1 MKIFWTLL
9 ISLCAPVLIAQPTL
23 TKDLVGVI
31 GANFG
36 TLVAEEM
43 VDPGPDGANVIWDYS
58 FVTPDDTVPA
68 VIIEYIDPFDTPYAV
83 DFPNANIASKLVGI
97 SNFWNY
103 FELTDQAF
111 ISWGSVFEAGPTT
124 SYLRYS
130 DPWVNIEF
138 PFTYG
143 SSFSDDFAGTTGVA
157 GFENE
162 FAGAETTTGDAW
174 GTIILPNAAYND
186 VLRIRSDLTRTDSTD
201 LMGIVNKRFT
211 QTTNYFWYSGSVVS
225 SVASLDIS
233 TGYNVTILNGVQIG
247 DTSFFNTNTF
257 TYNQLLVSGVDEKE
271 KDPFEL
277 TVFPNPTLEQFQIS
291 YTLPVPQEVLVT
303 MYNLNGKE
311 VLKRQVNGYAG
322 GNKLQLDECLPAG
335 VYVLRVLG
343 EMGVA
348 SEAVVVE

>member
-1 MKIFWTLL
+1 
-9 ISLCAPVLIAQPTL
+9 VLIAQPTL

-36 TLVAEEM
+36 TLVAKEM
-43 VDPGPDGANVIWDYS
+43 VHPGPEGANVIWDYS
-58 FVTPDDTVPA
+58 FVTPDDTIPPV
-68 VIIEYIDPFDTPYAV
+68 VIEFVDPFDTPYAA

-111 ISWGSVFEAGPTT
+111 ISWGSVFEAGPAA

-130 DPWVNIEF
+130 DPWVNLEF

-143 SSFSDDFAGTTGVA
+143 SSFSDDFAGTTGVV
-157 GFENE
+157 GFINE

-174 GTIILPNAAYND
+174 GTIILPKATYND
-186 VLRIRSDLTRTDSTD
+186 VLRIRSDLTRVDSSD
-201 LMGIVNKRFT
+201 LMGIVNKRVT

-233 TGYNVTILNGVQIG
+233 TGYNVTILNGVLIG

-257 TYNQLLVSGVDEKE
+257 TYNQLLVSGVDETE
-271 KDPFEL
+271 IDPFEL
-277 TVFPNPTLEQFQIS
+277 TVFPNPTLEKFQIS
-291 YTLPVPQEVLVT
+291 FTLPAPQEVLVT

-311 VLKRQVNGYAG
+311 MVKRQVYRFAG
-322 GNKLQLDECLPAG
+322 VNKLQLDESLPAG

-343 EMGVA
+343 EEGVA
-348 SEAVVVE
+348 SAAVVVE